1 MKPITLKSLLNN
13 LINNN
18 TRLEIY
24 AKDPDG
30 DFHTVD
36 SIDLY
41 DERISCTDG
50 WYQYFE
56 AFDGKNNFLYV
67 E

>member
-1 MKPITLKSLLNN
+1 MQLITLKNLLNDLVN
-13 LINNN
+13 DYTYLK
-18 TRLEIY
+18 IY
-24 AKDPDG
+24 AKDGDG

-36 SIDLY
+36 SIDIL
-41 DERISCTDG
+41 DEKISCDDG

-56 AFDGKNNFLYV
+56 AFDGENNFLYV